1 MSKTKILSENS
12 RKSATK
18 LLLVN
23 WSRFSNVTIAL
34 EGSTLFTGVNGSG
47 KSTVL
52 DAITYMLTGNTQFNK
67 AALDRDR
74 NVISYVRGDTKSEGK
89 HRFIR
94 QGEVISYI
102 AMEFWAPLE
111 KQYLVVGVCIEYV
124 NETSNT
130 KKWFVFKD
138 TRMEDCRFY
147 TKSKNQLTIYPRHE
161 LLVKDKKIPLSD
173 FMNRDKGTEQLLRA
187 LGLRCGVEKY
197 KTKLVKMMA
206 FNPENNIDRFI
217 QECVLDE
224 YPIRSMNDIREHRK
238 HYSDAKSVYEELK
251 NGKLQL
257 EIVQDKIME
266 YEAAERRYEI
276 RRILLLYQEMKWYQ
290 ENRLHL
296 EQKIAIDQTKLQQ
309 WQSQLEDLV
318 EKRKQALD
326 RKINAEKNELLCNV
340 EEVTKSL
347 ENCISAIEKEIEKYG
362 KNLEELQM
370 MGEGIQK
377 IMSWIETGDE
387 LTDKD
392 IAVMEGITSTVFN
405 VDEKVRVFIHV
416 KDIVRGKKAEYQRDK
431 IHIIDRMEDIKEELE
446 ELQEKITR
454 LESDVLPF
462 DRKYEKAKRI
472 IKMEFA
478 KMNIR
483 TDVRLFAELVQHVD
497 SDWQMAIETFL
508 GRKRFDI
515 IVDERHCEQVMKI
528 VRDHQLKG
536 VKVVITDKLPK
547 TEIKP
552 GSAASMLKIP
562 NEVGRRYANYLLN
575 GIHLCSNIEE
585 LHQYPKGGLMID
597 GTLAKSFTMSCM
609 NMNQTQIY
617 MGKDAI
623 QQQLKQ
629 ARKDKIALG
638 QEERKLTDQNDILQR
653 RIVDIESVNWDEANY
668 IFDAQK
674 RIDNNK
680 EEMKNKKQELERE
693 KNDPGFVAA
702 LKEKESADKEY
713 REVDDLFIKVNN
725 NISLCKERI
734 HDSKQKYDGSEQQIE
749 KAKGEYERAIIQ
761 RLELR
766 KEMLELYDKLRTKS
780 DNARVM
786 TSKNVDK
793 VRGEKDNVIRLLE
806 NEQRK
811 YWRIIGQ
818 SDEKY
823 GVGYISFFRQ
833 EYRDIANVKIEEA
846 KQKLEEQQHVLE
858 NAFMV
863 DFIAE
868 INEAIRE
875 AREEIEDINR
885 ELKDIQFGKDTYQF
899 KMVEKPDR
907 MVFFHLCK
915 KLESYMNSM
924 DVYRAMNKNDEEME
938 YNIRQFMD
946 TILEEENEEEYT
958 DYRKYFKYDMKI
970 ISRQDGEE
978 TTADLSK
985 KQGSASNGEKQ
996 TPYFIILAA
1005 SLLQC
1010 YPKNVSCARLAFIDE
1025 AFSALSRERI
1035 EQMVKFF
1042 EENKFQVIYAAPPE
1056 KIDSI
1061 GSHINSTI
1069 SLCMKGKYT
1078 WPVEGLVKLDE
1089 FAVE

>member
-446 ELQEKITR
+446 EVQEKITR

-472 IKMEFA
+472 IKMELA